1 MYMLPNHQREPK
13 MKMENT
19 NNPFTK
25 GDWNTQVQTTLQS
38 ASMESYSHA
47 WKGSVMAEGVRS

>member
-1 MYMLPNHQREPK
+1 MLPNHQREPK

-25 GDWNTQVQTTLQS
+25 EDWNTRVQITLQS

-47 WKGSVMAEGVRS
+47 WKGSVMAEDVSS